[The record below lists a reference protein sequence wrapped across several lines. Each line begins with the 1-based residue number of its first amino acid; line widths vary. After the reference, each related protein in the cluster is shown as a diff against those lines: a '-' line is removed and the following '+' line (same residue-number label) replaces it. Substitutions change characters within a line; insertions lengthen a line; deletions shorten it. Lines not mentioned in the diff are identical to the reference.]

1 VPGHRPP
8 VPDPEDPGSGL
19 GLSPSGQP
27 VISSPGE
34 DPAVTD
40 ELIRR
45 PPARAEQGQLSKG
58 VKAGDPDL
66 VDKVGW
72 GLALGWRWAGAGLG
86 RAGLGVGVGWAGPRW
101 AARGGETAGLAGSA
115 IGTVG
120 LLLPSEHAHHR
131 LPPPPPAR
139 R

>member
-8 VPDPEDPGSGL
+8 AIDPEDPGSGGSGGGGL

-45 PPARAEQGQLSKG
+45 PPARAVQGQLSKG
-58 VKAGDPDL
+58 VKAEDPGL
-66 VDKVGW
+66 VDKVRGP
-72 GLALGWRWAGAGLG
+72 GA
-86 RAGLGVGVGWAGPRW
+86 
-101 AARGGETAGLAGSA
+101 
-115 IGTVG
+115 
-120 LLLPSEHAHHR
+120 
-131 LPPPPPAR
+131 
-139 R
+139 